1 MSRNPL
7 ERVQKLIALAL
18 GGASEEEGRTAAVMA
33 VRLIQQHGL
42 LSPAVCCPPPPKPRY
57 DYASWAPP
65 RPPPPEKWNGPIVS
79 KWDKGVCGLCFEK
92 IKKGRYVVWLDT
104 RVRHEVCHRKFTG

>member
-33 VRLIQQHGL
+33 VRLIQQHG
-42 LSPAVCCPPPPKPRY
+42 
-57 DYASWAPP
+57 
-65 RPPPPEKWNGPIVS
+65 
-79 KWDKGVCGLCFEK
+79 
-92 IKKGRYVVWLDT
+92 
-104 RVRHEVCHRKFTG
+104 